1 MKAVKAMQASLAEER
16 LKQSWDE
23 KFKRAEEKRNLHLKT
38 IQEKAHDEA
47 IKLREIAFIK
57 ELEAQN
63 KKHDMDA
70 LWQVSGFF
78 FLDFFTREL
87 QSRVRC
93 GWPFPETG
101 REGDRGEI
109 APQDHIFLIVLKNR
123 QKSNLPSCAIDSM

>member
-70 LWQVSGFF
+70 LWQASLRVFVVVVIRVLRVVVMSF
-78 FLDFFTREL
+78 EL
-87 QSRVRC
+87 RRNKKTECKRFSAK
-93 GWPFPETG
+93 G
-101 REGDRGEI
+101 R
-109 APQDHIFLIVLKNR
+109 NR
-123 QKSNLPSCAIDSM
+123 TKKRRPKERL